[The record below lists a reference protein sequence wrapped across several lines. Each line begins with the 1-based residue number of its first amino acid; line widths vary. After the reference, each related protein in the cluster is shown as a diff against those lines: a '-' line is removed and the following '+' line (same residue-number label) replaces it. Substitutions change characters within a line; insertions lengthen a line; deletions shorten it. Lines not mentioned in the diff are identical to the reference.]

1 MKITYPSEAER
12 KASIESILDQAYPKE
27 ERLGEYLRDLY
38 RQIGFDFLM
47 HGMGRMMTFVVLL
60 YSICIFC
67 SKLTTEP
74 VNAEIWV
81 YVAIFSPIAFLL
93 PMFLAVVGEKEQ
105 GMMELLMTCRYTLY
119 HVLTLRM
126 VIATI
131 FAMTANSIALILA
144 LYNEG
149 INDVLHVVFLS
160 VTSVLVYA
168 ALFLMLIWKRNPL
181 FAQMGLLAG
190 WMMGHFGMR
199 LLMPQL
205 YSLLAMHLP
214 LLCHV
219 IVWMVMGSMAARY
232 LKKGLRCGFVP
243 LV

>member
-1 MKITYPSEAER
+1 MKIVYPTEAER
-12 KASIESILDQAYPKE
+12 KVSIEYILDQAYPKE

-38 RQIGFDFLM
+38 HQIGFDFLM

-93 PMFLAVVGEKEQ
+93 PMFLGVVGEKEQ
-105 GMMELLMTCRYTLY
+105 GMMELLMTCRYTVY

-126 VIATI
+126 IIATI
-131 FAMTANSIALILA
+131 FAMTANSIALILV

-149 INDVLHVVFLS
+149 VGDVLHVVFLS

-181 FAQMGLLAG
+181 FAQMGLFAG

-219 IVWMVMGSMAARY
+219 IVWMVMGSIAARY
-232 LKKGLRCGFVP
+232 LKKGLRCGFAP